1 MKSPISFLCLAGLA
15 AGAMTA
21 WLAPLLRPK
30 PVTTPTNVPGPV
42 STLLGSDKAA
52 SKNSGILASWTALQS
67 TALSGLPRRLALSS
81 LVAQANSAEIPELL
95 KLTDRDPAM
104 RELLLRR
111 WVELDPTA
119 VSEWLAPRMGGL
131 LNGPDEHADDV
142 TVVFS
147 AWAERD
153 PAAAIAKIRANAGK
167 VHGIGFNILVLNRLM
182 ETDVAAGI
190 KFGSLTESVESAV
203 GIIWNPGSFDW
214 VRKNPAKT
222 AELLSALPPGEFRDV
237 SLRKTI
243 AALAKNDLRGAIALQ
258 QKFPDLAGLAHGQ
271 GANWRAD
278 FFAQWAKADLAG
290 MTAFVNDKAGGE
302 TRQDMKEAIAKNLGE
317 KDPEAGLA
325 WAAENLSGDRRHEA
339 VKEILT
345 RLAKDNPEGALRY
358 LDSMPGGSALNR
370 AVETFSGTFPADDFA
385 GLLSKAGSL
394 PEGAARQSLTAK
406 AYEKWYQKEPAALL
420 QNLAQQDPGSLP
432 PGIWGSLGQQ
442 TGSITEGVER
452 LETIPPESSVEF
464 VRNLCQRHFGMND
477 PLEKMTQAVDEFKSP
492 GHRAAAIEALSNRW
506 YWWRGVQG
514 LIDWAAA
521 LPSASER
528 KIVADQILKNPGGLT
543 PAEREKLVAPLR

>member
-1 MKSPISFLCLAGLA
+1 MKSPLPFLCLAGLA
-15 AGAMTA
+15 AGALTA
-21 WLAPLLRPK
+21 WLAPLQRPR
-30 PVTTPTNVPGPV
+30 PGTMITVMSRPV
-42 STLLGSDKAA
+42 SANPDTAEAS

-67 TALSGLPRRLALSS
+67 SQLSGLPRRLALAA
-81 LVAQANSAEIPELL
+81 LVGKATSAEIPDLL
-95 KLTDRDPAM
+95 KSTDRDPAM

-119 VSEWLAPRMGGL
+119 ASDWLAPRMGGL
-131 LNGPDEHADDV
+131 LNGPDEHANDV

-147 AWAERD
+147 VWAERD

-167 VHGIGFNILVLNRLM
+167 VHGIGPNLLVLNRLM
-182 ETDVAAGI
+182 ETDLAAGI
-190 KFGSLTESVESAV
+190 KFGALTESVESAV
-203 GIIWNPGSFDW
+203 GVIWNPGSYDW
-214 VRKNPAKT
+214 VQKNPAKT
-222 AELLSALPPGEFRDV
+222 AELLSALPAGEFRDV
-237 SLRKTI
+237 GLRKTI

-258 QKFPDLAGLAHGQ
+258 QKFPDLAGLAHAQ

-278 FFAQWAKADLAG
+278 FFAQWAKEDLAG

-317 KDPEAGLA
+317 KEPESGLA

-358 LDSMPGGSALNR
+358 LDSMPEGSALNR
-370 AVETFSGTFPADDFA
+370 AVETFSETIPADDFA
-385 GLLSKAGSL
+385 GLLSKANSL

-420 QNLAQQDPGSLP
+420 QNLAKQDPGGLP

-442 TGSITEGVER
+442 TGSIAEGVQR

-464 VRNLCQRHFGMND
+464 VRNLCQRNFGMND
-477 PLEKMTQAVDEFKSP
+477 PLEKMTKAVDEFKSP
-492 GHRAAAIEALSNRW
+492 EHRAAAIEALSNR
-506 YWWRGVQG
+506 YWWLGVQG
-514 LIDWAAA
+514 LIDWAAT

-528 KIVADQILKNPGGLT
+528 QIVAGQILKNPGGLT
-543 PAEREKLVAPLR
+543 PAEREKLVAPLK